1 MRKANRTPKASR
13 RRKRAVHRRVSSA
26 LASYLRKMN
35 PAFRSATH
43 VRVKHLK
50 NGAVTIIPLRKNV
63 AQGFYDGT
71 GFHPIRSSRD
81 YDPERAGDEY

>member
-1 MRKANRTPKASR
+1 
-13 RRKRAVHRRVSSA
+13 VSSA

-43 VRVKHLK
+43 VRVKRLK
-50 NGAVTIIPLRKNV
+50 NGAINITPLRRKNV
-63 AQGFYDGT
+63 EFGHWDKT
-71 GFHPIRSSRD
+71 GFHPWRSSRD